1 MNGKHKT
8 YYPFVLGCAMNYAD
22 AERVKFVLEGLGYTE
37 GQKEDEADLI
47 LVMSCSVRQKAM
59 DRIYG
64 KGKIWN
70 KWKQERPLF
79 TVLSGCVLPEDRP
92 KMKNIFDVIFQIK
105 EVDRLGEMISKRVN
119 EYEDIIPGSSYF
131 KIPPK
136 YSSSFQAFLPIQAG
150 CNKFCTYCAVP
161 YTRGREAYHPASA
174 IIDEVEDLS
183 RRGFKEITLLGQT
196 VNSYKNTE
204 EPGAHI
210 QTFADLLRFVAETAP
225 RSWIRFISP
234 YPTDFTDEL
243 IEVIA
248 AHDNICKT
256 IHMPVQSGNNEVLRR
271 MARKYTREQYLEIVK
286 KLRSA
291 LPDASL
297 TTDCIVG
304 FSGETEKQFQDSLSL
319 FDEVGFDMAFTAQ
332 YSPRPGTTSGRFF
345 KDDVSREVKKE
356 REERLTAMLAKHSAA
371 FHAALVGKILP
382 VLIEKE
388 DAEYFFGRT
397 EHNKPMKVRKPAGTE
412 SLVGAF
418 YDVEVTESSTWNLFG
433 KLHQDSIKE

>member
-1 MNGKHKT
+1 MIAEKRKT
-8 YYPFVLGCAMNYAD
+8 YFPFVLGCAMNYAD
-22 AERVKFVLEGLGYTE
+22 AERVKSVLEGLGYTE
-37 GQKEDEADLI
+37 GQKEEDADLI

-70 KWKQERPLF
+70 QWKKERPLF

-92 KMKNIFDVIFQIK
+92 KMKSIFDVIFQIK
-105 EVDRLGEMISKRVN
+105 EVDRLGEMISRRVN

-136 YSSSFQAFLPIQAG
+136 YSSTFQAFLPIQAG

-161 YTRGREAYHPASA
+161 YTRGRESYHPASA
-174 IIDEVEDLS
+174 IMEEVEDLA

-210 QTFADLLRFVAETAP
+210 QTFADLLRFVAEAAP
-225 RSWIRFISP
+225 RTWIRFLSP
-234 YPTDFTDEL
+234 YPTDFTNEL

-248 AHDNICKT
+248 SHDNICKT

-271 MARKYTREQYLEIVK
+271 MARKYTREQYLEKVK
-286 KLRSA
+286 RIREI
-291 LPDASL
+291 LPEASL

-304 FSGETEKQFQDSLSL
+304 FSGETEEQFQDSLAL
-319 FDEVGFDMAFTAQ
+319 FEEVKFDMAYTAQ
-332 YSPRPGTTSGRFF
+332 YSPRPGTTSARFF
-345 KDDVSREVKKE
+345 KDDVPREVKRT
-356 REERLTAMLAKHSAA
+356 REERLTKVLAKHSAA
-371 FHAALVGKILP
+371 FNASLVEKVLP
-382 VLIEKE
+382 VLIDKE
-388 DAEYFFGRT
+388 DGEQYFGRT
-397 EHNKPMKVRKPAGTE
+397 EHSKPIKIPKLKTSD

-418 YDVEVTESSTWNLFG
+418 ADVRVTESSTWNLFG
-433 KLHQDSIKE
+433 EFDQ

>member
-1 MNGKHKT
+1 
-8 YYPFVLGCAMNYAD
+8 MNYAD
-22 AERVKFVLEGLGYTE
+22 AERVKSVLETLGYVE
-37 GQKEDEADLI
+37 GQQEEKADLI

-70 KWKQERPLF
+70 QWKKERPLF

-92 KMKNIFDVIFQIK
+92 KMKSIFDVIFQIK
-105 EVDRLGEMISKRVN
+105 EVDKLGEMISKRVN
-119 EYEDIIPGSSYF
+119 EYEDIIPGSAYF

-161 YTRGREAYHPASA
+161 YTRGPEAYHPASQ
-174 IIDEVEDLS
+174 IMEEVEDLA

-204 EPGAHI
+204 EPDAHI
-210 QTFADLLRFVAETAP
+210 QTFADLLRFVAEAAP
-225 RSWIRFISP
+225 RTWIRFISP
-234 YPTDFTDEL
+234 YPTDFTEEL
-243 IEVIA
+243 VEVIA
-248 AHDNICKT
+248 THDNICKT

-271 MARKYTREQYLEIVK
+271 MARKYTREQYLEKVRMI
-286 KLRSA
+286 RAA
-291 LPDASL
+291 LPDTSL

-304 FSGETEKQFQDSLSL
+304 FCGETEEQFQDSLAL
-319 FDEVGFDMAFTAQ
+319 FDEVKFDMAFTAQ

-345 KDDVSREVKKE
+345 KDDVPREVKKD
-356 REERLTAMLAKHSAA
+356 REERLTKVLAKHSAA
-371 FHAALVGKILP
+371 FNARLVGKNLP

-388 DAEYFFGRT
+388 KVGFYHGRT
-397 EHNKPMKVRKPAGTE
+397 EHNKPVRVPAISDGE
-412 SLVGAF
+412 QRVGAF
-418 YDVEVTESSTWNLFG
+418 ADVRITSSTTWNLTG
-433 KLHQDSIKE
+433 ELMQ